1 MRAKTFCLCLG
12 LLLAAGTS
20 VAQTV
25 PKAPGFTEIYCSG
38 QVISQKVPLDSYL
51 ISGEQSNVKITFA
64 TGDYVYINRGAT
76 QGARVGDEYLIMR
89 EVKEPLKV
97 HWNKWQKTLTAAMGT
112 IYRDAGRVR
121 IVNVLPKTSIAEV
134 VFACDYLQRGDL
146 VRPVEE
152 RPVPPFKETSTFD
165 KFAPVSGKPVAMIV
179 QMYDFTQ
186 ASGNGT
192 FVYVNL
198 GSKQGVKV
206 GDYFRAFRYQGT
218 RADGAYQTAGFE
230 YKMYG
235 FGSAPVRYTWGD
247 LPREV
252 LGEGIVLRAGE
263 NASVVLVTYSRREIY
278 TGDYVELE

>member
-1 MRAKTFCLCLG
+1 L
-12 LLLAAGTS
+12 
-20 VAQTV
+20 
-25 PKAPGFTEIYCSG
+25 
-38 QVISQKVPLDSYL
+38 PLDYYL
-51 ISGEQSNVKITFA
+51 ISGEQSNIKIEFA

-89 EVKEPLKV
+89 EEKEPLKV
-97 HWNKWQKTLTAAMGT
+97 SWNKWQKKLTPAMGT
-112 IYRDAGRVR
+112 IYRDSGRVR

-146 VRPVEE
+146 ARPFEE
-152 RPVPPFKETSTFD
+152 RPAPPFKEVSTFD
-165 KFAPVSGKPVAMIV
+165 KFASVNGKPIAMVV
-179 QMYDFTQ
+179 QMKDFTQ
-186 ASGNGT
+186 VSGNGT
-192 FVYVNL
+192 VVYVNL
-198 GSKQGVKV
+198 GVNQGVKV

-235 FGSAPVRYTWGD
+235 FGSTPVRYTWED

-263 NASVVLVTYSRREIY
+263 NGSVVLLTYSRRDIY